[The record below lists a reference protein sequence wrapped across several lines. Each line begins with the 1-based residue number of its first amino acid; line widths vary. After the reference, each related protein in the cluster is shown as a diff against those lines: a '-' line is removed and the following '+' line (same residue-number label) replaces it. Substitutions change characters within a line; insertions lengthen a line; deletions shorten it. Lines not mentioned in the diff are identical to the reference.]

1 MVDKFSLLASTASD
15 WWWEM
20 DAQLRI
26 TFLSERYT
34 ELFGVPVSSIV
45 GKLRTELVRADYDT
59 PAWRA
64 HLDDLANHRPYRDFL
79 TTLVDAWGVT
89 RSVKI
94 SGTPIFGPDGSFQG
108 YIGVGHDLTE
118 LRQKELEAL
127 REAHKL
133 ASVLEHIDQGVVYFD
148 ADLRVAAYNPPVIHW
163 LQLEDV
169 GDPIGLHHSDIMRRL
184 AERGEFDPEDKE
196 AAVTTRLALV
206 KAGQRLAG
214 ERERRD
220 GRVFSYAFNP
230 LPEGGGV
237 LTFSDVTDARRREA
251 RLARSEEG
259 FRYRFRNLPLPVWTY
274 STRTLKFLDVNDAA
288 IAEYGYTREEFLSM
302 SAIDMCGPEGA
313 ERLRKWLVEGGRSSA
328 FEPNEWYNRRK
339 DGRILQVE
347 SYGRDIDF
355 DGEPARLTVVIDVT
369 ARKEAERLNQRLV
382 ETSQDLV
389 FVTDGRAK
397 LLLVSPSVTR
407 ILGWSADEMIGGNPS
422 DFMVPEDLEAA
433 RQAFKQARGGQPI
446 SNFRSR
452 YRHKDGRIVS
462 LLWMGMWSEV
472 DHRYYMVGRDMTDMD
487 RTEAQLHEAQKM
499 EAVGRL
505 TGGVAHDFNNILM
518 VIMANIDELADD
530 ARLPPDLGKR
540 IKRIA
545 NATQRASDLTRQLL
559 AFARRQALRPE
570 WTDVNELVSATTGL
584 MRRALGEAVQIESRL
599 ADGIWPVEVDRGQ
612 LQSALVN
619 ICINA
624 RDAMPEGGR
633 LLVETGNVVFDA
645 DYARRNPD
653 AAAGE
658 HVLIA
663 ITDSG
668 TGMAPEVLDRV
679 FEPFFTTK
687 ETGRGTGLGLS
698 MVYGFVRQ
706 SRGHVKISSEVGHGT
721 SVRIHLPR
729 STAERPDD
737 AASERPAEPH
747 GTENILLVEDD
758 AKVRASV
765 AEQLRIL
772 GYRVTEAANGPA
784 ALSVLEAASL
794 PFDLMLTDVV
804 MPGGMHG
811 DALAATV
818 ARRWPEIRI
827 VFMSGYTDGANELR
841 GRLDPDVL
849 LLDKPFHRRDL
860 AQILRLALDGRAG
873 SSAA

>member
-1 MVDKFSLLASTASD
+1 VVDKFSLLASTASD

-34 ELFGVPVSSIV
+34 ELFGVPVASIV
-45 GKLRTELVRADYDT
+45 GKLRSELVRPDYDT
-59 PAWRA
+59 PAWRT

-94 SGTPIFGPDGSFQG
+94 SGTPIFGPDGCFQG

-118 LRQKELEAL
+118 LRQKENEAL
-127 REAHKL
+127 REARKL

-148 ADLRVAAYNPPVIHW
+148 ADLRVAAYNQPVLHW
-163 LQLEDV
+163 LYLEDV
-169 GDPIGLHHSDIMRRL
+169 SDPIGLHHTDIMRRL

-196 AAVTTRLALV
+196 AAIADRLALM
-206 KAGQRLAG
+206 KAGHRLEG
-214 ERERRD
+214 ERARRD
-220 GRVFSYAFNP
+220 GRIFAYTFNP

-237 LTFSDVTDARRREA
+237 LTFTDVTEARQREA

-274 STRTLKFLDVNDAA
+274 SAKTLKFLDVNDAA

-313 ERLRKWLVEGGRSSA
+313 ERLSKWLAEGGRSSA
-328 FEPNEWYNRRK
+328 FEPNEWYNRCK

-397 LLLVSPSVTR
+397 LILVSPSVTR
-407 ILGWSADEMIGGNPS
+407 ILGWSPDEMIGRNTA
-422 DFMVPEDLEAA
+422 DFIAPEDLEAA
-433 RQAFKQARGGQPI
+433 RQEFKQVRRGRQTA
-446 SNFRSR
+446 NFRSR
-452 YRHKDGRIVS
+452 HRHKDGRLVS
-462 LLWMGMWSEV
+462 LAWMGMWSDV
-472 DHRYYMVGRDMTDMD
+472 DHRHYMVGRDMTDID
-487 RTEAQLHEAQKM
+487 HTEAQLREAQKM

-530 ARLPPDLGKR
+530 ARLPPDLSKR
-540 IKRIA
+540 IGRIA

-559 AFARRQALRPE
+559 AFARRQTLRPE

-599 ADGIWPVEVDRGQ
+599 ADGIWPVEVDRAQ

-624 RDAMPEGGR
+624 RDAMPEGGK

-645 DYARRNPD
+645 DYVRRNPD

-658 HVLIA
+658 HVLIT
-663 ITDSG
+663 ITDTG
-668 TGMAPEVLDRV
+668 TGMAPEILDRV

-706 SRGHVKISSEVGHGT
+706 SRGHVKISSEVGRGT
-721 SVRIHLPR
+721 AVRIHLPR
-729 STAERPDD
+729 STAERPNE
-737 AASERPAEPH
+737 AASERPAEPQ

-758 AKVRASV
+758 ATVRASV
-765 AEQLRIL
+765 ADQLCTL
-772 GYRVTEAANGPA
+772 GYRVTEAENGPA
-784 ALSVLEAASL
+784 ALGVLEAALL

-811 DALAATV
+811 DALAAAV
-818 ARRWPEIRI
+818 VQRWPQIRI
-827 VFMSGYTDGANELR
+827 VFMSGYTDDASELR

>member
-1 MVDKFSLLASTASD
+1 VVDKFSLLASTASD

-26 TFLSERYT
+26 TFLSERFT
-34 ELFGVPVSSIV
+34 ELFGVPVSSMV
-45 GKLRTELVRADYDT
+45 GKLRSELVRADYDT
-59 PAWRA
+59 PDWRA
-64 HLDDLANHRPYRDFL
+64 HLDDLTNHRPYRDFL
-79 TTLVDAWGVT
+79 TTLVDAWGVS
-89 RSVKI
+89 RPVKI
-94 SGTPIFGPDGSFQG
+94 SGTPIFGPDGRFQG

-118 LRQKELEAL
+118 LRQRELEAL

-148 ADLRVAAYNPPVIHW
+148 ADLRVAAYNLPVVHW
-163 LQLEDV
+163 LQLEDI
-169 GDPIGLHHSDIMRRL
+169 GNPIGLHHTDIMRRL

-196 AAVTTRLALV
+196 EAVVSRLALM
-206 KAGQRLAG
+206 KAGQRLEG
-214 ERERRD
+214 ERARRD
-220 GRVFSYAFNP
+220 GRIFAYAFNP

-237 LTFSDVTDARRREA
+237 LTFSDVTEARKREA
-251 RLARSEEG
+251 RLARSEES

-274 STRTLKFLDVNDAA
+274 SAKTLKFLDVNDAA

-313 ERLRKWLVEGGRSSA
+313 ERLGKWLAEGRSPS
-328 FEPNEWYNRRK
+328 FEPNEWYNHRK

-355 DGEPARLTVVIDVT
+355 DGEPARITVVVDVT

-389 FVTDGRAK
+389 FVTDSKAK
-397 LLLVSPSVTR
+397 LLIVSPSVTR
-407 ILGWSADEMIGGNPS
+407 ILGWSPEDMIGRNTA
-422 DFMVPEDLEAA
+422 DFMVPEDLDAA
-433 RQAFKQARGGQPI
+433 RQALKHAKRGQPV

-452 YRHKDGRIVS
+452 YRHKDGRLVS

-472 DHRYYMVGRDMTDMD
+472 DRRLYMVGRDMTEID

-559 AFARRQALRPE
+559 AFARRQTLRPE

-624 RDAMPEGGR
+624 RDAMPEGGK
-633 LLVETGNVVFDA
+633 LLVETENVVFDA

-653 AAAGE
+653 AAAGD

-663 ITDSG
+663 VTDTG
-668 TGMAPEVLDRV
+668 TGMAPEIVDRV

-706 SRGHVKISSEVGHGT
+706 SRGHVKISSEVGRGT

-729 STAERPDD
+729 STAERPEE

-772 GYRVTEAANGPA
+772 GYRVTEAENGPA
-784 ALSVLEAASL
+784 ALGVLEAASL

-811 DALAATV
+811 DALAAAV
-818 ARRWPEIRI
+818 VQRWPQVRI
-827 VFMSGYTDGANELR
+827 VFMSGYTDGASELR

-860 AQILRLALDGRAG
+860 AQILRLALGGRAG
-873 SSAA
+873 SSPA

>member
-1 MVDKFSLLASTASD
+1 VVDKFSLLASTASD

-20 DAQLRI
+20 DAQLRV
-26 TFLSERYT
+26 TFLSERFT

-45 GKLRTELVRADYDT
+45 GKRRSELVRTDYDT
-59 PAWRA
+59 PAWRS

-79 TTLVDAWGVT
+79 TTLVDARGVT

-94 SGTPIFGPDGSFQG
+94 SGTPIFGPDGCFQG

-118 LRQKELEAL
+118 LRQKELDAL

-133 ASVLEHIDQGVVYFD
+133 VSVLEHIDQGVVYFD
-148 ADLRVAAYNPPVIHW
+148 ADLRVAAYNPSVIHW
-163 LQLEDV
+163 LQLEDI

-196 AAVTTRLALV
+196 TAVVSRSALM
-206 KAGQRLAG
+206 KAGQRLEG
-214 ERERRD
+214 ERTRRD
-220 GRVFSYAFNP
+220 GRIFAYAFNP

-237 LTFSDVTDARRREA
+237 LTFSDVTEARKREA

-274 STRTLKFLDVNDAA
+274 SAKTLKFLDVNDAA

-313 ERLRKWLVEGGRSSA
+313 ERLSKWLAEGRSPS
-328 FEPNEWYNRRK
+328 FEANEWYNRRK
-339 DGRILQVE
+339 DGSMLHVE

-355 DGEPARLTVVIDVT
+355 DGEPARITVVIDVT

-389 FVTDGRAK
+389 FVTDGQAR
-397 LLLVSPSVTR
+397 LLIVSPSVTR
-407 ILGWSADEMIGGNPS
+407 ILGLSADEMIGRNTA
-422 DFMVPEDLEAA
+422 DFMAPEDLEAA
-433 RQAFKQARGGQPI
+433 RQALKRARRGQPV

-452 YRHKDGRIVS
+452 YRHKNGRLVS
-462 LLWMGMWSEV
+462 LLWMGMWSEA
-472 DHRYYMVGRDMTDMD
+472 DRRHYMVGRDMTDID

-518 VIMANIDELADD
+518 VIMANIDELAEDE
-530 ARLPPDLGKR
+530 RLPSDLGRR
-540 IKRIA
+540 IRRIA

-559 AFARRQALRPE
+559 AFARRQTLRPE
-570 WTDVNELVSATTGL
+570 WTDVNELVSATAGL
-584 MRRALGEAVQIESRL
+584 MRRALGEAVQIESGL
-599 ADGIWPVEVDRGQ
+599 ADSIWPVEVDRGQ

-624 RDAMPEGGR
+624 RDAMPEGGV
-633 LLVETGNVVFDA
+633 LGVETENVVLDV
-645 DYARRNPD
+645 DYVRSNPD
-653 AAAGE
+653 AVAGD
-658 HVLIA
+658 HVLI
-663 ITDSG
+663 TVSDSG
-668 TGMAPEVLDRV
+668 TGMAPEILDRV

-706 SRGHVKISSEVGHGT
+706 SRGHVRISSKVGRGT
-721 SVRIHLPR
+721 SVCIYLPR
-729 STAERPDD
+729 TMAVPPVETAVEL
-737 AASERPAEPH
+737 PAEPH

-758 AKVRASV
+758 AKVRVSV
-765 AEQLRIL
+765 AEQLRTL
-772 GYRVTEAANGPA
+772 GYRVIEAADGPA
-784 ALSVLEAASL
+784 ALAALKAASP
-794 PFDLMLTDVV
+794 PFHLMLTDVV

-811 DALAATV
+811 DALAAVV
-818 ARRWPEIRI
+818 AERWPHIKI
-827 VFMSGYTDGANELR
+827 VFMSGYTDGANEVR
-841 GRLDPDVL
+841 GRLARDVL

-860 AQILRLALDGRAG
+860 ARILRLAVDGQATP
-873 SSAA
+873 